1 MGLKRCLE
9 KVRRLILFQLIYRWL
24 NRTFGDAEVL
34 ILLGLIGVSLLII
47 EKYGSVF
54 APVFVS
60 IVFAYLLQ
68 APINQLKKLKV
79 PSFLAMIVVFS
90 LFMTVFAVMLLWLA
104 PLLWEQLSNFY
115 YELPSI
121 IHKIQALEEH
131 IPTSMQAY
139 IQAPDWQHALQN
151 FMQTFQSYSQYL
163 IKYALSNLPSLMMIA
178 VYIVLAPLLIFF
190 FLKDQKKIFAWFT
203 QYLPAHRPMLQNVWK
218 ESNRQVG
225 NYVRG
230 KFLEALVVGIVTF
243 LAFLIFK
250 IKYAALLSF
259 LVGISVFIPY
269 IGAAVVTV
277 PVALVAFFQWGVSV
291 ETVYLLGVYGI
302 IQTLD
307 GTLLVPILFSEA
319 VNMHP
324 IVIIIATLFFGAIWG
339 LWGMFFAI
347 PLAALIQAI
356 LHAWPSASVE
366 S

>member
-1 MGLKRCLE
+1 MNKKLLLFE
-9 KVRRLILFQLIYRWL
+9 VRRLILFQLIYRWL

-34 ILLGLIGVSLLII
+34 ILLGLMGISLFII
-47 EKYGSVF
+47 EKFGSVF
-54 APVFVS
+54 SPVFVS

-68 APINQLKKLKV
+68 APINRLKQMKIPGFVAMLSV
-79 PSFLAMIVVFS
+79 FCVFLT
-90 LFMTVFAVMLLWLA
+90 LFAVMLLWLA
-104 PLLWEQLSNFY
+104 PLLWEQLRTFY

-121 IHKIQALEEH
+121 VHRIQMLEEH
-131 IPTSMQAY
+131 IPPSIQVYVQAS
-139 IQAPDWQHALQN
+139 DWQRALQN

-163 IKYALSNLPSLMMIA
+163 IKYVLSNLPSLMMVA

-190 FLKDQKKIFAWFT
+190 FLKDHKKIFAWFT
-203 QYLPAHRPMLQNVWK
+203 EYLPEHRPMLQRVWK

-230 KFLEALVVGIVTF
+230 KFLEALIVGSVTF
-243 LAFLIFK
+243 VAFLIFK

-259 LVGISVFIPY
+259 LVGVSVFIPY

-277 PVALVAFFQWGVSV
+277 PVALVAFFQWGISI
-291 ETVYLLGVYGI
+291 ETIYLLTVYGI

-324 IVIIIATLFFGAIWG
+324 IVIIIATLFFGAVWG

-347 PLAALIQAI
+347 PIAALIQAI
-356 LHAWPSASVE
+356 LQAWPKVSV
-366 S
+366 

>member
-1 MGLKRCLE
+1 M
-9 KVRRLILFQLIYRWL
+9 FQLIYRWL
-24 NRTFGDAEVL
+24 NSTFGHVEVL
-34 ILLGLIGVSLLII
+34 ILLGLMGISVFII
-47 EKYGSVF
+47 EKFGSVF

-79 PSFLAMIVVFS
+79 PRLLAIILVFGIFLT
-90 LFMTVFAVMLLWLA
+90 LLAVTLLWLA
-104 PLLWEQLSNFY
+104 PLLWEQLSNLY
-115 YELPSI
+115 YEMPSI
-121 IHKIQALEEH
+121 VHKIQALEEH
-131 IPTSMQAY
+131 IPASIQEY
-139 IQAPDWQHALQN
+139 IQASDWQRAMQN
-151 FMQTFQSYSQYL
+151 FMETFQSYSQYL
-163 IKYALSNLPSLMMIA
+163 IKYSLANLPSLMMIA

-203 QYLPAHRPMLQNVWK
+203 HYLPVQRPMLQQVWK

-230 KFLEALVVGIVTF
+230 KFLEAFIVGVVTYFSF
-243 LAFLIFK
+243 LFFH
-250 IKYAALLSF
+250 IKYAVLLSF

-277 PVALVAFFQWGVSV
+277 PVALVALFQWGISI
-291 ETVYLLGVYGI
+291 ETIYLLSVYGI

-324 IVIIIATLFFGAIWG
+324 IVIIVATLFFGAIWG

-356 LHAWPSASVE
+356 LQAWPSAHLHNN
-366 S
+366 